1 MMIRRFTPV
10 QRLFHLSL
18 ILTFMMQTATGFGR
32 LYIETAWGKWLA
44 GLFGGYTGCLAV
56 HKWVGILM
64 LVLFLLHIVYA
75 VVQIARGKMRGQDSL
90 LPRLSDIGEFLRHT
104 AWIFGLARQPRF
116 DRWTWWEKFDYWAV
130 FWGMVILGSTGLIL
144 FDSLVS
150 SRVIMGWGINVALW
164 VHRVEAILA
173 ILHVVLIHFFVA
185 HLRRSHFPMDKAM
198 FEGGVEVDA
207 AKEHRPAWIER
218 LKAGGD
224 LEGHVISAVPTAMRA
239 VYFVFGYAVVVI
251 GALLV
256 IYALIN
262 APRVTW

>member
-1 MMIRRFTPV
+1 MIRRFTPV
-10 QRLFHLSL
+10 QRLFHLLL
-18 ILTFMMQTATGFGR
+18 ILTFMIQAATGFGR
-32 LYIETAWGKWLA
+32 LYIETAWGKSLA
-44 GLFGGYTGCLAV
+44 GVFGGYTGCLAV

-75 VVQIARGKMRGQDSL
+75 VVQIARGKVRGRDSL
-90 LPRLSDIGEFLRHT
+90 LPRLSDVGEFLQHT

-130 FWGMVILGSTGLIL
+130 FWGMVILGGTGLIL
-144 FDSLVS
+144 YDSVAS
-150 SRVIMGWGINVALW
+150 SRVIFGWGINVALW

-185 HLRRSHFPMDKAM
+185 HLRRTHFPMDRAM
-198 FEGGVEVDA
+198 FEGAVEVEDA
-207 AKEHRPAWIER
+207 QEQRPAWIER
-218 LKAGGD
+218 LRATGG
-224 LEGHVISAVPTAMRA
+224 LEGHAASGAPAAMRA
-239 VYFVFGYAVVVI
+239 VYFVLGYAVVVC
-251 GALLV
+251 GVVLV